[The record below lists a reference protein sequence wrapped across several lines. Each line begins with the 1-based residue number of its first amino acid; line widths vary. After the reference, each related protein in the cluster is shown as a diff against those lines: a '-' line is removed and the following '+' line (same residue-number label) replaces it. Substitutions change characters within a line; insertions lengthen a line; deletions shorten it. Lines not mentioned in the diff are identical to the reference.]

1 MLTFIHFTLIC
12 PNSKGI
18 KKFTFLCKYRFSYIP
33 MFRNQRCFNKVVM
46 DEPCFALKPRNILY
60 WDNYPNTEDA
70 FGSVMK
76 NISIMPVIKTFLLI
90 FQADIWLLSM
100 DHEEDLH
107 DKLIRQ
113 YCKGMKHEYRPIILS
128 HSILTQPLVFV
139 CMFMYYFFHVEVC
152 TCILD
157 LVYR

>member
-1 MLTFIHFTLIC
+1 
-12 PNSKGI
+12 
-18 KKFTFLCKYRFSYIP
+18 
-33 MFRNQRCFNKVVM
+33 M
-46 DEPCFALKPRNILY
+46 DEPCFAIKPRKILY

-70 FGSVMK
+70 FGSAMK

-113 YCKGMKHEYRPIILS
+113 YCKGMKHERPIILS
-128 HSILTQPLVFV
+128 HSILSSL
-139 CMFMYYFFHVEVC
+139 
-152 TCILD
+152 
-157 LVYR
+157 